1 VAEERIRARLGIT
14 LDTESQDFLSQFDHR
29 QNELQDQLARVRED
43 LIKLQETL
51 ASDDDVV
58 HASTQFGNSS
68 SPLNQ
73 AMDELEPL
81 EASDPDLLFPS
92 MSSSLSTLP
101 PLPSN
106 FHKMSATISAE
117 LTHSFFLMMKTLVPC
132 FRLRPKRLSRSP

>member
-1 VAEERIRARLGIT
+1 MCE
-14 LDTESQDFLSQFDHR
+14 
-29 QNELQDQLARVRED
+29 N

-81 EASDPDLLFPS
+81 EASDPDLLFPYVIFS
-92 MSSSLSTLP
+92 FNITA
-101 PLPSN
+101 
-106 FHKMSATISAE
+106 FTIQ
-117 LTHSFFLMMKTLVPC
+117 FPQDVRYDKC
-132 FRLRPKRLSRSP
+132 

>member
-1 VAEERIRARLGIT
+1 VAEERIRARLGTT

-117 LTHSFFLMMKTLVPC
+117 LTHSFFLMKTLVPC